1 MTLWELPWSGAF
13 IPTWP
18 SVSFFQGLCG
28 RLSDGPPK
36 HVHSPIPRTSEYVS
50 LSGKGAFAEVGA
62 SITLS
67 QGRWARIIW
76 ADTVSSQGPCERGA
90 GGPVWEGD
98 KSRVRSQRIPG
109 TSRNWKRQGS
119 GSPQKPPG
127 ETQPSEVSPLLQ
139 NYRSGTLCHQNLV
152 MVTCYRSH
160 RKQKQFPFLITHT
173 YQ

>member
-36 HVHSPIPRTSEYVS
+36 HVHSPIPRTSGYVS

-67 QGRWARIIW
+67 RGDEPGSFGRTQRHHK
-76 ADTVSSQGPCERGA
+76 VLVKERQEGQSEKQTEAGSGA
-90 GGPVWEGD
+90 KGFQAPLETGKGKEAVLPRSLQE
-98 KSRVRSQRIPG
+98 KRSPVRSALSSRT
-109 TSRNWKRQGS
+109 TSQ
-119 GSPQKPPG
+119 
-127 ETQPSEVSPLLQ
+127 E
-139 NYRSGTLCHQNLV
+139 LCV
-152 MVTCYRSH
+152 
-160 RKQKQFPFLITHT
+160 I
-173 YQ
+173 